1 MDKLRG
7 LIHGE
12 QYEKV
17 HLEDG
22 DVSDAAISEDFTPP
36 KRKLISSTKLMTSV
50 NILLLTFN
58 IFALIKLYIVL
69 PQPRNAQLREQSFFC
84 EWLSFFDIQAAW
96 KKPQQTDQ
104 LTPTSQLPYST
115 GSTSRCR

>member
-22 DVSDAAISEDFTPP
+22 DVSDAATSEDFTAP
-36 KRKLISSTKLMTSV
+36 KRRSSASTKLMTSV
-50 NILLLTFN
+50 NILLFTFN
-58 IFALIKLYIVL
+58 IFAFVKLYIVL
-69 PQPRNAQLREQSFFC
+69 PQPRNAQLREQSSFC
-84 EWLSFFDIQAAW
+84 
-96 KKPQQTDQ
+96 K
-104 LTPTSQLPYST
+104 
-115 GSTSRCR
+115 